1 MNAIGTGESMWK
13 RSAITS
19 MALVLALAACS
30 GDPTATDEYQ
40 ELQDAL
46 AEVTAERDLLLADK
60 AMDDERFSRTSATI
74 DAIGEIVSDPTS
86 FGNVDEVLALLR
98 QHYAPG
104 AMTHDLA
111 YGKIDVID
119 GWRNT
124 LFAGRVDAVTTEWHN
139 WVCEDGSQA
148 GSLWTWEGINYVGEP
163 FELIGVSVAGFNS
176 EGLNTGNTVMWPY
189 PDEYVWEEFGV
200 GP

>member
-1 MNAIGTGESMWK
+1 M
-13 RSAITS
+13 
-19 MALVLALAACS
+19 
-30 GDPTATDEYQ
+30 
-40 ELQDAL
+40 
-46 AEVTAERDLLLADK
+46 
-60 AMDDERFSRTSATI
+60 
-74 DAIGEIVSDPTS
+74 SDPGAHGTE
-86 FGNVDEVLALLR
+86 DEVLELLSGY
-98 QHYAPG
+98 YAPG
-104 AMTHDLA
+104 ATTHDLA
-111 YGKIDVID
+111 YGEIDTID

-124 LFAGRVDAVTTEWHN
+124 LFRGQVDAVTKEWHN

-176 EGLNTGNTVMWPY
+176 EGLNTGDIVMWPY